1 MFDDAMNPE
10 AGAQAERELDDR
22 IVEQLERLPD
32 VSAAIPADFAARVA
46 AKVPAR
52 RPVSIRTTHYGRTLM
67 MLSLV
72 VLFVALVV
80 LAVRGSGGSTIGVA
94 LEWTLCIQFLAFAVW
109 MGVQHFRSN

>member
-1 MFDDAMNPE
+1 MFDDSMNPE
-10 AGAQAERELDDR
+10 AEAQAARELDAR

-32 VSAAIPADFAARVA
+32 LSAAIPADFAARVA

-52 RPVSIRTTHYGRTLM
+52 RPVSVRTTHYGRTLM
-67 MLSLV
+67 MFGLV

-80 LAVRGSGGSTIGVA
+80 LAKHSFTTSPIGVA
-94 LEWTLCIQFLAFAVW
+94 VEWTLCIQFLAFAVW

>member
-10 AGAQAERELDDR
+10 AEAERELDAR

-32 VSAAIPADFAARVA
+32 LSAIPADFAARVA
-46 AKVPAR
+46 AKVPVR
-52 RPVSIRTTHYGRTLM
+52 RPVSVRTTHYGRTLM
-67 MLSLV
+67 MFGLV

-80 LAVRGSGGSTIGVA
+80 LAKHSFTTSPIGVA

>member
-10 AGAQAERELDDR
+10 ANAQAARELDAR
-22 IVEQLERLPD
+22 IVEELERLPD
-32 VSAAIPADFAARVA
+32 LSAAIPADFAARVA

-52 RPVSIRTTHYGRTLM
+52 RSVAVRTTHYGRTLM

-72 VLFVALVV
+72 VLFVALVA
-80 LAVRGSGGSTIGVA
+80 LAMRGAAGSAIGTA